1 MLKKCHI
8 SQLKTRRYKA
18 RRKKNKEYGIQMAKN
33 TFWKET
39 SSKQSKKILKGL
51 LLCNKELKNNIILI
65 KNRLKQDKVE
75 KFERV
80 ASSAKETNTEPY
92 ASI

>member
-1 MLKKCHI
+1 MAYKWQRTHFGKKHH
-8 SQLKTRRYKA
+8 
-18 RRKKNKEYGIQMAKN
+18 
-33 TFWKET
+33 T
-39 SSKQSKKILKGL
+39 SFKQSKKILKGL

-80 ASSAKETNTEPY
+80 ACSAKETNTGPY